1 MTTPS
6 VRALPSISQSLRL
19 NSADLASLFYIHPA
33 TPFRGRG
40 GMIVLRI
47 RKSIL
52 PFSSRKQFQAP
63 LVHRLHLYCMA
74 ALTDIFAIVVGE

>member
-40 GMIVLRI
+40 GMIVLIKTFIPIGQGSPKCGRSFPGGTT
-47 RKSIL
+47 SI
-52 PFSSRKQFQAP
+52 
-63 LVHRLHLYCMA
+63 
-74 ALTDIFAIVVGE
+74 